1 MVFFDKV
8 YRGLLNWG
16 GDIKKLNCFP
26 YVTWATHSCLTDFDE
41 VLEALSLIKYGD
53 VGLHREVG
61 YLSNSIIPGFMKH
74 AWIHV
79 EDDPIRPRIVEA
91 VSEGVLLRNAIYPIL
106 SDYTIILSP
115 KDVSDSERAGAC
127 KKAMETVGSQYDV
140 NFKFDIEEALNFYTG
155 FYKKQAVQDLK
166 ISEQNFTKYMPTF
179 SCTEVVGYAW
189 WHKREELDIYRTE
202 FKGRSIIKPDSY
214 LNNEWEIKWASKS
227 VTMDIAKKYN
237 LYEEGL
243 VMLEKYLGS
252 K

>member
-1 MVFFDKV
+1 MVVFDKV

-16 GDIKKLNCFP
+16 GDIKKINCFP

-41 VLEALSLIKYGD
+41 ILEALSLIKYGD
-53 VGLHREVG
+53 IGLHRDVG

-79 EDDPIRPRIVEA
+79 QGGLEKPRIVEA
-91 VSEGVLLRNAIYPIL
+91 VSEGVLLRNAIHPLL
-106 SDYTIILSP
+106 SDYSIILSP
-115 KDVSDSERAGAC
+115 KGVSDEERKGAC
-127 KKAMETVGSQYDV
+127 LKAESVVGAQYDV
-140 NFKFDIEEALNFYTG
+140 NFKFDIEEELKFYTG
-155 FYKKQAVQDLK
+155 THLASAATDLVVTE
-166 ISEQNFTKYMPTF
+166 SNLQKYMPTF
-179 SCTEVVGYAW
+179 SCTEVVGYSW
-189 WHKREELDIYRTE
+189 WHKREELDIYRTD
-202 FKGRSIIKPDSY
+202 FKRKSIIKPDSY

-227 VTMDIAKKYN
+227 VTLDIAKKYN